1 MHHPFFDYGLI
12 ILLASL
18 AAIFSS
24 KFRQQPMIG
33 YVIAGVIIGPAVFGL
48 IHNES
53 DIRFYAEIGVILLLF
68 LLGMELPLRAFKR
81 VYMIAVPAA
90 FGFVLLSLAITFGIG
105 FFLDM
110 TLAQKIVYGFII
122 SLSSTAVAIKLI
134 DDLDL
139 MSKETGKVVVSILIA
154 QDLIFVPMVM
164 VVNVLGDGGKFDASL
179 VPVIVGAILIMIGL
193 IWFLLKKDK
202 IYLPFYKTV
211 EKHKELIPVAALAWC
226 FISAGLA
233 EISGLSPAYGAFLAG
248 LVIGNSH
255 SKQKILETIEPMQA
269 VFLMVF
275 FLSIGMLLDFSVIAQ
290 NWHLISCLVLGA
302 MVFKTIISITLL
314 KIFMPADNWRCSFIA
329 GLTISQIGEFSFI
342 LAATALSNG
351 ILGDEN
357 YKIIIAV
364 IALSLT
370 FSPIW
375 LMILKRFVQIT
386 FVDKT
391 ATNISGA
398 LVQLFSVRAP

>member
-1 MHHPFFDYGLI
+1 MGHPFFDYGLI

-33 YVIAGVIIGPAVFGL
+33 YVIAGVVIGPAVLGL
-48 IHNES
+48 IHDES
-53 DIRFYAEIGVILLLF
+53 DIRFFAEIGVILLLF

-81 VYMIAVPAA
+81 VGMIAVPAA
-90 FGFVLLSLAITFGIG
+90 FVFVLLSLVITFGIG
-105 FFLDM
+105 LFIEM

-134 DDLDL
+134 EELDL
-139 MSKETGKVVVSILIA
+139 MSQETGKVVVSILVA

-164 VVNVLGDGGKFDASL
+164 VVNALGNNGEFDVSL
-179 VPVIVGAILIMIGL
+179 LPIIAAAVLIMVGL

-202 IYLPFYKTV
+202 IYLPFYKTI

-226 FISAGLA
+226 FIGAGLA
-233 EISGLSPAYGAFLAG
+233 EISGISPAYGAFLAG

-255 SKQKILETIEPMQA
+255 SKVKVFNTIEPMQA

-275 FLSIGMLLDFSVIAQ
+275 FLSIGMLLDFAIIAKH
-290 NWHLISCLVLGA
+290 WELISCLLLGA
-302 MVFKTIISITLL
+302 MLFKTVVSITLL
-314 KIFMPADNWRCSFIA
+314 KTFLPAENWRCSFVA

-342 LAATALSNG
+342 LAATALSNN
-351 ILGDEN
+351 ILDDES

-370 FSPIW
+370 VSPIW
-375 LMILKRFVQIT
+375 LMILRRFVQVT
-386 FVDKT
+386 FVDKS
-391 ATNISGA
+391 ATNMSGA
-398 LVQLFSVRAP
+398 LVKLFSQLD